1 MLVTT
6 SPPSP
11 SEKTSFLLW
20 VYCSLLPFGLPRV
33 PSPFQCA
40 ELPAPGYTH
49 LTVPSSEGVAGGT
62 GAATWSLCLMAGLLN
77 QDEAEAL
84 AGLAQ

>member
-40 ELPAPGYTH
+40 ELPSGYTH
-49 LTVPSSEGVAGGT
+49 LSMLSSEGVAGGT
-62 GAATWSLCLMAGLLN
+62 GAATWALCLFAGLLN
-77 QDEAEAL
+77 QDEVGAL